1 MKKLNPTHFFC
12 LLFVSLAL
20 FSVESRAGEKVELVD
35 LKTFMPMLQPQNDTL
50 YIVNF
55 WATWC
60 SPCVKELPHFEKIGK
75 EYAGQKVKVILVSL
89 DFADELQQRVQ
100 PFVEKRK
107 LQSDV
112 MLLDPGRGGEWIDQ
126 VDTRWSGAI
135 PATLFINGSTQLRA
149 FHEKSFTYEELSAL
163 VKSYTGEQQ

>member
-1 MKKLNPTHFFC
+1 MKKPKFLR
-12 LLFVSLAL
+12 L
-20 FSVESRAGEKVELVD
+20 FSLLLAAAALLCVESRAGDTVELVN

-60 SPCVKELPHFEKIGK
+60 SPCVKELPHFEKIGQD
-75 EYAGQKVKVILVSL
+75 YAGKKVKVILVSL

-100 PFVEKRK
+100 PFVDKRK

-126 VDTRWSGAI
+126 IDARWSGAI

-149 FHEKSFTYEELSAL
+149 FHEKSFTYEELLAL
-163 VKSYTGEQQ
+163 VQSYTGEQQ